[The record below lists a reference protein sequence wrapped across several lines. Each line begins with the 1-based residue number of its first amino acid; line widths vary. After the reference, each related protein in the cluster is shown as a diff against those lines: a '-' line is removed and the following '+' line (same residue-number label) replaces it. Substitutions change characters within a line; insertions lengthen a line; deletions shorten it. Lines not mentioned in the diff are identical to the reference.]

1 MYESPNFCVICTN
14 DQFQNKMSELSICPT
29 KKGKECRNFS
39 FSRPSHI
46 FDHRLSFVIG
56 YIFHFQNCLYV
67 WQKKGKM
74 YIFFHFPTISNVR
87 PSVIFCHCI
96 LISIPDLSINSD
108 IKTEKKMFKCFHFP
122 TIINV
127 QIHQIMPR
135 GGHSLKSMVMLKNK
149 HPPPLIFQEFTPPAK
164 VTPFH
169 DIYVK
174 KPCG

>member
-1 MYESPNFCVICTN
+1 MCTN
-14 DQFQNKMSELSICPT
+14 LRIFVSFVRMINFRIKCQNCPYVRLKRGKNVEIFPFPDHLIFSTIGYLLSLDTYFIFRTVYMSDK
-29 KKGKECRNFS
+29 KKGKT
-39 FSRPSHI
+39 
-46 FDHRLSFVIG
+46 
-56 YIFHFQNCLYV
+56 
-67 WQKKGKM
+67 

-174 KPCG
+174 KP